1 MEYTQVRG
9 TARVYVY
16 EELAHLVEEFLEII
30 SWFEFQSQKFE
41 SRLGIELSSTHEV
54 QDHGDSRD
62 KVKGLVLIYTRQC

>member
-30 SWFEFQSQKFE
+30 S
-41 SRLGIELSSTHEV
+41 
-54 QDHGDSRD
+54 
-62 KVKGLVLIYTRQC
+62 